1 MAIVTCTLP
10 IPPSVNSIWRV
21 SNGRIRKSAK
31 YREWLTCCD
40 LSALQAR
47 VPRPSISKPCSIEV
61 IVRTGH
67 GWRGSRDIDNLLKP
81 ILDWLVRWNILAGDD
96 CSVVR
101 QILISIDPLPRP
113 VACVDITIA
122 VLS

>member
-1 MAIVTCTLP
+1 
-10 IPPSVNSIWRV
+10 
-21 SNGRIRKSAK
+21 
-31 YREWLTCCD
+31 
-40 LSALQAR
+40 
-47 VPRPSISKPCSIEV
+47 V

-67 GWRGSRDIDNLLKP
+67 GWRSSRDIDNLLKP

-122 VLS
+122 LLN